1 MFMWE
6 QWACSQIVPLVTLF
20 SKQFKFVG
28 LGDSL
33 GGFAGLGG
41 GLDRGLGRHDGKS
54 EGSYRENPRA
64 LQEKVWLSITM

>member
-1 MFMWE
+1 MFPN
-6 QWACSQIVPLVTLF
+6 CSTSHAIF
-20 SKQFKFVG
+20 IQFKFVG

-33 GGFAGLGG
+33 GGFGGLGG

-54 EGSYRENPRA
+54 EGSYRENPRP